1 MLLTGGGQGK
11 VDCFG
16 RKPKDGPGSIGDPAD
31 DFFGGAGR
39 AEIDGVQ
46 LFDLHGVSSFLL
58 FCSGGRPPS
67 GADAPVLFRVSGG
80 GRGEMTQTRL
90 RDCYGHYNTK
100 SRDSLSARRFRTA
113 PRAGSLNPRGVSQG
127 LRRRKDLFPLQGVL
141 QKPDIGDSFEPADH
155 PSGGGPVAC
164 AVVPGKG
171 KVENQQVPGPDLPL
185 QKLPSF
191 SQRYPR
197 KIQKREI
204 DGGISDELCKQ
215 RLATSQ
221 SPAISAVKPPASM
234 THP

>member
-1 MLLTGGGQGK
+1 
-11 VDCFG
+11 
-16 RKPKDGPGSIGDPAD
+16 
-31 DFFGGAGR
+31 
-39 AEIDGVQ
+39 
-46 LFDLHGVSSFLL
+46 
-58 FCSGGRPPS
+58 
-67 GADAPVLFRVSGG
+67 
-80 GRGEMTQTRL
+80 MTQTRL

-215 RLATSQ
+215 RACHLAVPGNQ
-221 SPAISAVKPPASM
+221 RGEAPRLDDAPVVRHPGVLRPFMRKPAEANRTARQIQPLNRAGKGDLPGKFLLRKHKLCIGPKLQRLPRVSVRE
-234 THP
+234 